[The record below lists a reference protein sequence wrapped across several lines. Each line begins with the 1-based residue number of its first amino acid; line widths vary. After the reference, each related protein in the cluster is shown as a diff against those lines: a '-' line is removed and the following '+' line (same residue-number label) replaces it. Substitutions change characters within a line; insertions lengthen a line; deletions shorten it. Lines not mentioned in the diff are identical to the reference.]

1 MEKVVGSKT
10 KSRGKWNF
18 GAPRQQRHTNVKDRL
33 YSVREASV
41 KNEQRPRVE
50 GPQADFPSE
59 EEISARAYEICL
71 LERDSAKA
79 SADYWRVA
87 ESELLDRAA
96 RKIIKS
102 PPKRRGRA

>member
-1 MEKVVGSKT
+1 V
-10 KSRGKWNF
+10 
-18 GAPRQQRHTNVKDRL
+18 A
-33 YSVREASV
+33 EASV

-50 GPQADFPSE
+50 GPRADFPSE
-59 EEISARAYEICL
+59 EEISARAYEMCL
-71 LERDSAKA
+71 LARDSTMA

-102 PPKRRGRA
+102 PTKRRDRPSPGDGVS

>member
-1 MEKVVGSKT
+1 MEL
-10 KSRGKWNF
+10 RCH
-18 GAPRQQRHTNVKDRL
+18 RHTNVKDRL
-33 YSVREASV
+33 YSVPEASV

-59 EEISARAYEICL
+59 EEISARAYEMCL
-71 LERDSAKA
+71 LERDSTVA
-79 SADYWRVA
+79 SVDYWRAA

-102 PPKRRGRA
+102 QGKRRGKP